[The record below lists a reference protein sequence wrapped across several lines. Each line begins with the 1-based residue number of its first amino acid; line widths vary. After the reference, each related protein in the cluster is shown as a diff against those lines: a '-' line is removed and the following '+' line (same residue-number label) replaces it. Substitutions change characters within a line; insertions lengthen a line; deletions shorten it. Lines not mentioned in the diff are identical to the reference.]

1 MFCNKCGNQLDD
13 NSKFCKKCGAKVEN
27 NTKEPNNTPNKDHN
41 HKKTRQEKKEEKKAK
56 RAGWTTGEIVRRY
69 LIKTALL
76 IILIVAVVALANKA
90 LMYLGIVDT
99 PVFGEFLNK
108 PQASTSIDEE
118 DEDEQYVVEFVDAD
132 KYFEENTK
140 VISKFKVEDS
150 IDVKTESETSKN
162 LEERGFTD
170 FEIFSDYSM
179 SGEYIDEKPISD
191 TSEEK
196 HPDYHAYYVTESG
209 LVWTLHITNNEVRAT
224 PVSYNMQSTLE
235 AQVTLAESEVVIGY
249 DNITN
254 MFYETI
260 PNKSLLIV
268 KVVDEITA
276 DFLEGL
282 TLEEIDGL

>member
-260 PNKSLLIV
+260 PNKSLMIV

-276 DFLEGL
+276 EFLEGL